1 PAADVLMR
9 LPWRPTDRR
18 PADSWLGDGLVGARF
33 ILTPHRE
40 AGGLGQ
46 AVGLVDGPL
55 FSSVFGSTTRTTPAF
70 RLRCAVPA
78 GHQVR
83 VRCYELPA
91 SRKIRRIVVAP
102 TGCRPSSRSAS
113 QPPARRPGSPAPA
126 RPPAAPSPA
135 VPDPAARCSPS

>member
-1 PAADVLMR
+1 MR

-55 FSSVFGSTTRTTPAF
+55 FSSVFGSTTCTTPAL
-70 RLRCAVPA
+70 RLRCAVPV

-83 VRCYELPA
+83 VRWYELPA
-91 SRKIRRIVVAP
+91 SCSTRRMVLVPSVGKLCRRKVRCKLLSDHV
-102 TGCRPSSRSAS
+102 
-113 QPPARRPGSPAPA
+113 
-126 RPPAAPSPA
+126 A
-135 VPDPAARCSPS
+135 VPSVRRLGDRWA